1 MTDVAYS
8 DPRRV
13 LAHPQPLSLRYRRPA
28 PSVPLRVGISPAYRR
43 VRRVVAP
50 AGESLSFV
58 ASNESNQSKNAE
70 HQLIWASR
78 FGYKGSAGHC
88 HALDKPHTCCDFFA
102 TRLASHRRGQGMF
115 AQQTTA
121 LLLGP
126 VGGVEERRGL
136 GPRAQ
141 ARFVNRL
148 RAACLS
154 AVNEVNAASSA
165 RAPNTEHRRAVRP

>member
-1 MTDVAYS
+1 
-8 DPRRV
+8 
-13 LAHPQPLSLRYRRPA
+13 
-28 PSVPLRVGISPAYRR
+28 
-43 VRRVVAP
+43 
-50 AGESLSFV
+50 
-58 ASNESNQSKNAE
+58 
-70 HQLIWASR
+70 
-78 FGYKGSAGHC
+78 
-88 HALDKPHTCCDFFA
+88 
-102 TRLASHRRGQGMF
+102 MF

-165 RAPNTEHRRAVRP
+165 RAPNTEHRRAVRPQPDRLRRGRLFFGDFLLAKQKKVTAPPGAHPGNGLTQ

>member
-1 MTDVAYS
+1 
-8 DPRRV
+8 
-13 LAHPQPLSLRYRRPA
+13 LSLIA
-28 PSVPLRVGISPAYRR
+28 AVPFHVGASPACRR

-58 ASNESNQSKNAE
+58 ASNESNQSKDAL
-70 HQLIWASR
+70 HLVVTLRLQG
-78 FGYKGSAGHC
+78 FGLSLPC
-88 HALDKPHTCCDFFA
+88 LLDKPHTCCDFFA
-102 TRLASHRRGQGMF
+102 TRLASHRRGQGKF

-141 ARFVNRL
+141 ARFVY
-148 RAACLS
+148 
-154 AVNEVNAASSA
+154 
-165 RAPNTEHRRAVRP
+165 

>member
-1 MTDVAYS
+1 MSFSFVSLADGLRTPPTARA
-8 DPRRV
+8 DPSTSSG
-13 LAHPQPLSLRYRRPA
+13 QG
-28 PSVPLRVGISPAYRR
+28 PLRGSKPCSVCAAVALCVSSACRR

-58 ASNESNQSKNAE
+58 ASNESNQSKDAE

-78 FGYKGSAGHC
+78 FGYKGSAC
-88 HALDKPHTCCDFFA
+88 PRHALDKQHTCCDFFA
-102 TRLASHRRGQGMF
+102 TRLAAHRRGQGMF

-136 GPRAQ
+136 GPRAT
-141 ARFVNRL
+141 ARFV
-148 RAACLS
+148 
-154 AVNEVNAASSA
+154 
-165 RAPNTEHRRAVRP
+165 H